1 MYGIF
6 RAKTRQELIKEIL
19 FFIIYVVLLMFV
31 LRYLWN
37 NALVKYTTVLK
48 PVDSLFQMFVL
59 AFAIGMFRA

>member
-6 RAKTRQELIKEIL
+6 RAKTRQELIREIL
-19 FFIIYVVLLMFV
+19 FFIIYVVLLMFI

-48 PVDSLFQMFVL
+48 PVDSLFHMFIL
-59 AFAIGMFRA
+59 ALAIGMFRA

>member
-19 FFIIYVVLLMFV
+19 FFIIYVVLLMFI

-48 PVDSLFQMFVL
+48 PVDSLFHMFIL
-59 AFAIGMFRA
+59 ALAIGMFRA

>member
-6 RAKTRQELIKEIL
+6 RARTRQELIKEIL
-19 FFIIYVVLLMFV
+19 FFIIYVVLLMFI

-48 PVDSLFQMFVL
+48 PVDSLFHMFIL
-59 AFAIGMFRA
+59 ALAIGMFKA

>member
-37 NALVKYTTVLK
+37 NALVKYTTVLR
-48 PVDSLFQMFVL
+48 PVDSLFHMFIL
-59 AFAIGMFRA
+59 ALAIGMFKA

>member
-6 RAKTRQELIKEIL
+6 RAKTRQELIREIL
-19 FFIIYVVLLMFV
+19 FFIIYVILLMFI
-31 LRYLWN
+31 LRDLWN

-59 AFAIGMFRA
+59 ALAIGMFRA

>member
-6 RAKTRQELIKEIL
+6 RAKTREELIREIL

-59 AFAIGMFRA
+59 AFAIGMFRS

>member
-6 RAKTRQELIKEIL
+6 RARNRQELIKEIL
-19 FFIIYVVLLMFV
+19 FFIIYVVLLMFI

-48 PVDSLFQMFVL
+48 PVDSLFHMFIL
-59 AFAIGMFRA
+59 ALAIGMFKA

>member
-37 NALVKYTTVLK
+37 NALVRYTTVLR
-48 PVDSLFQMFVL
+48 PVDSLFHMFIL
-59 AFAIGMFRA
+59 ALAIGMFKA